1 MARSRI
7 PVMILA
13 GFLGAGKTTLLNHLL
28 RNSGGTRI
36 GVVVNDFGAVNIDAL
51 SVAGQVD
58 SMVTLGNGCMCC
70 AVDAGD
76 LDDMLRKLTRPGAG
90 IDVVVIE
97 ASGLAEPRELIRML
111 LASGNQRISYGGLV
125 ELVDG
130 AEFES
135 TRERHPE
142 LDAHL
147 RCADL
152 IVLNKTDRVDATGRE
167 RLLGHL
173 NAVAPDTPVVTAA
186 HGRVDPEL
194 LFDRHRRPAREPAV
208 RQLSFDDL
216 RTGTDAEGGGH
227 GHDGEH
233 GQHGQEQHG
242 HEAHPHAAYQTM
254 SYTSELP
261 VDPRAFMDFMDT
273 RPPGVFRIKGFVH
286 FGAPGQDEKYALH
299 TVGNY
304 LRFRSTPWRRSE
316 PRLTRLVF
324 IGSGID
330 TDALTKGLEACAD
343 QPPAADPPLAA
354 TDQLLATDRP
364 PAADAYPHRMMPV
377 LRYLET

>member
-1 MARSRI
+1 
-7 PVMILA
+7 MILA

-111 LASGNQRISYGGLV
+111 LASGNQRVSYGGLV

-142 LDAHL
+142 LDVHL

-167 RLLGHL
+167 RLLGRL
-173 NAVAPDTPVVTAA
+173 SALAPDTPVVTTA

-194 LFDRHRRPAREPAV
+194 LFDRHRRPAGEPAV

-216 RTGTDAEGGGH
+216 RAEADSGGGH
-227 GHDGEH
+227 EQDAGCGHHGDGH
-233 GQHGQEQHG
+233 HG
-242 HEAHPHAAYQTM
+242 HEAHPHATYQTM
-254 SYTSELP
+254 SYTCELP
-261 VDPRAFMDFMDT
+261 LDPRAFMDFMDT

-316 PRLTRLVF
+316 PRLTQLVF

-330 TDALTKGLEACAD
+330 TEALTKGLEACAD
-343 QPPAADPPLAA
+343 QPLAA
-354 TDQLLATDRP
+354 G
-364 PAADAYPHRMMPV
+364 ADPHRMMPV